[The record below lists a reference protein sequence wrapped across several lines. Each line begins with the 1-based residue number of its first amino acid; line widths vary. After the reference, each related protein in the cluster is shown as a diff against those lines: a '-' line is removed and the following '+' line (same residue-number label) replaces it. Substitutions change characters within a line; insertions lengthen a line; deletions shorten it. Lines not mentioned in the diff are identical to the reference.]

1 MKIITLLL
9 LTMTLTGWTL
19 ISSTVAE
26 EIVLTYTKDGRY
38 ATIEIQKTNG
48 PSWFGGESTSQ
59 ITISVVHP
67 SAIQEQNPY
76 LALKAINERNNLA
89 AIDE

>member
-9 LTMTLTGWTL
+9 LTMTMTMTMTMTGWTL

-26 EIVLTYTKDGRY
+26 EILLTYTKDGRY
-38 ATIEIQKTNG
+38 ATIETQKTNG
-48 PSWFGGESTSQ
+48 PSWFGGESNSQ

-67 SAIQEQNPY
+67 SALQEQTPIG
-76 LALKAINERNNLA
+76 L
-89 AIDE
+89 